1 MMGEDFNEEQY
12 DDSYAMFCQQAVNN
26 EPKYLNV
33 KEGVFKLAK
42 AELLGLIAGGVSI
55 LTLLLSYIIREA
67 TIGLATIG
75 LALPMGL
82 VVFVMAIVAMVMT
95 IQGLKTAALD
105 VSEFQNLLTIYIISM
120 VISLIGGF
128 AEDVEDIL
136 DIVSSILKIVYTIKL
151 LNLIADILKRVERAD
166 TVEKV
171 LGFRK
176 IFITYYVFTIVLP
189 LAMGIG
195 LVIATANGSG
205 VEMGLMKAYIVLL
218 VVELIFA
225 VVVAIRSYTTLND
238 AAEAM

>member
-67 TIGLATIG
+67 TIGLA
-75 LALPMGL
+75 LSMGL
-82 VVFVMAIVAMVMT
+82 VVFVTAIVAMVMT

-128 AEDVEDIL
+128 AEDIEDIL

>member
-55 LTLLLSYIIREA
+55 LTLLLSYIISEA
-67 TIGLATIG
+67 TIGLA
-75 LALPMGL
+75 LSMGL

-166 TVEKV
+166 TAEKV

-176 IFITYYVFTIVLP
+176 IFITYYVFTIVLS

-205 VEMGLMKAYIVLL
+205 VEMGLMNAYIVLL
-218 VVELIFA
+218 VVKLIFA

>member
-55 LTLLLSYIIREA
+55 LTLLLSYIISEA
-67 TIGLATIG
+67 TIGLG
-75 LALPMGL
+75 LSMGL

-166 TVEKV
+166 TAEKV

-176 IFITYYVFTIVLP
+176 IFITYYVFTIVLS

-205 VEMGLMKAYIVLL
+205 VEMGLMNAYIVLL
-218 VVELIFA
+218 VVKLIFA